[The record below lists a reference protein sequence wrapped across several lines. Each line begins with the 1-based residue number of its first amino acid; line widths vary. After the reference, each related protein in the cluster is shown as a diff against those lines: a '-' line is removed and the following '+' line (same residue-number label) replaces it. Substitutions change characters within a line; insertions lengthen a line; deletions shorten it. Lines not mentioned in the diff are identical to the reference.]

1 MLCSST
7 VLDARFPGSYA
18 RFEGVSSSAGAH
30 GWNINE
36 QVCPGCSGSVST
48 PLLGLESR
56 SGRLSGGNRL
66 AHCWV
71 LRQQDLLFL
80 VFLRMPETGREP
92 SLAGGGGW
100 WMGVTGL
107 LFENYIVDAS
117 ILKIIKCNFR

>member
-1 MLCSST
+1 VFFHSVGCT
-7 VLDARFPGSYA
+7 VSRSKARC
-18 RFEGVSSSAGAH
+18 EGICSSAGAH
-30 GWNINE
+30 GWNINK
-36 QVCPGCSGSVST
+36 QVCPGFSGFVST
-48 PLLGLESR
+48 PLWGWKAGLGCWP
-56 SGRLSGGNRL
+56 GGNRL

-80 VFLRMPETGREP
+80 VFPAHAGGRLVVP
-92 SLAGGGGW
+92 LAGCLVW